1 MIALSGVVLSGCS
14 PSPSTRWTAWRVWSS
29 LIHMVTPSTLP
40 KHVRPVRVVSLKRVP
55 PQSRSEE
62 PFVWRGAASDFR
74 LMKWTNEV
82 LLRASPPM
90 LEVRRSPRP
99 LFGPVFQEDRPLF
112 GQPGVVKVDP
122 AEKLLLPLQEVLN
135 HMERP
140 GPPFQYFNE
149 DVLEQFPTLGDDIA
163 ELRPFV
169 STPEQ
174 CLVSLWIG
182 QPGVAAYVHHDSYDN
197 VFVQLRGRKRFV
209 IAAPE
214 GWRLLRPYPLLHPS
228 HGQAQREALLP
239 ETIES
244 TAAQAPVW
252 MIDLEPG
259 DILWVPPYAWHYVVS
274 LTPSVSVNVWSR
286 TPWAAQADAISGLAE
301 RTTTGR
307 PRCLLD
313 AWRRV
318 LTVAPDALELLRCRY
333 EALPPSK
340 PLERHIVEGE
350 TAEMDDLLTTLRR
363 VPRVG
368 RLLLAAD
375 AAEVMACAALGPEQV
390 AAAVALSI

>member
-1 MIALSGVVLSGCS
+1 M
-14 PSPSTRWTAWRVWSS
+14 T
-29 LIHMVTPSTLP
+29 
-40 KHVRPVRVVSLKRVP
+40 
-55 PQSRSEE
+55 
-62 PFVWRGAASDFR
+62 
-74 LMKWTNEV
+74 WTNEV
-82 LLRASPPM
+82 LLQAAPPM

-99 LFGPVFQEDRPLF
+99 LFGPVFKEDRPLF

-122 AEKLLLPLQEVLN
+122 AENVMLPLQDVLS
-135 HMERP
+135 HMEHP
-140 GPPFQYFNE
+140 GPPFHYFNE
-149 DVLEQFPTLGDDIA
+149 DVLEQFPTLSDDIA
-163 ELRPFV
+163 ELGPFV
-169 STPEQ
+169 STPEH
-174 CLVSLWIG
+174 CLVSLWLG
-182 QPGVAAYVHHDSYDN
+182 QPGVAAYVHHDAYDN

-239 ETIES
+239 ETLTN
-244 TAAQAPVW
+244 TAAHTPVW

-259 DILWVPPYAWHYVVS
+259 DILWVPPYAWHHVVS

-286 TPWAAQADAISGLAE
+286 TPWAAHADAISGLAE
-301 RTTTGR
+301 HTTAGR
-307 PRCLLD
+307 PRRLLD
-313 AWRRV
+313 AWRQV

-340 PLERHIVEGE
+340 PLERREVEGE
-350 TAEMDDLLTTLRR
+350 RAEMETLLTTLRR

-375 AAEVMACAALGPEQV
+375 AAEIMAYAALGPEHV